1 MSWENFCDS
10 AAEEDGQVVIT
21 DATGRVFY
29 GKSRNAT
36 ISFED
41 VAALAGELSAPT
53 FPFRFRGEE
62 MMSRERRHNL
72 FVATK
77 PYTMFVV
84 VVKTNSL
91 LIVGTG
97 PDRRISQSVI
107 NLAQQMQDGGY

>member
-84 VVKTNSL
+84 VDQIVAFPNQSSISLSKCKTAVTDAS
-91 LIVGTG
+91 
-97 PDRRISQSVI
+97 
-107 NLAQQMQDGGY
+107 